1 MIENGKPLYA
11 LTVEEFK
18 RVFFEVIREG
28 IQKVVTD
35 NAKEDDAYLSVDE
48 ACALLKISRPSLYQ
62 LFKDSKLKKKK
73 LNGRTIIKRKDIDD
87 LLK

>member
-1 MIENGKPLYA
+1 MIENGKPLYS
-11 LTVEEFK
+11 LTVNEFK
-18 RVFFEVIREG
+18 EIFFDVIREG
-28 IQKVVTD
+28 IKKVV
-35 NAKEDDAYLSVDE
+35 KENSKDEDAYLSVDE